1 MTINDVQNLFTFI
14 GGLGM
19 FLFGIHNMSGGIQKY
34 AGDKMRKLL
43 GFLTNNRFV
52 GILVGALITA
62 VIQSSSA
69 TTVMIVGFVYAGLM
83 NLGQAVGV
91 IMGANIGTCI
101 TAWIVSLG
109 QLGETLKAVSPSL
122 YAPLLVAG
130 GAFLMLF
137 SKKEKKQTLGEIL
150 IGFGLLF
157 IGLDFMS
164 DSAKVYKDLPIF
176 KEAFSSLGGSP
187 ILGILVGF
195 LVTLVMQS
203 SSAVIGILQT
213 LAASGGLVSTAAAVY
228 ISFGADIGSCST
240 ALISSM
246 GTTRNARRAAM
257 IHLLFNLIG
266 VTVFTVVLTILFK
279 IFPTVGSNTIGS
291 VGISII
297 HTGFKIACTILLVP
311 FSQVLVKLSD
321 YLVKKEAAEEITEKE
336 DDEVTLR
343 HLDARIFKEPAFAI
357 DTTIQEVVHMGRLA
371 QENMQRAFET
381 AFHYDEEKI
390 ALVYK
395 TEETINHME
404 KLITEYLV
412 KISNLPL
419 TEEQHS
425 LVNNLFYSVS
435 DIERVGDHIENIAE
449 LVEYRKDSE
458 MEFSSQAQQELK
470 EIMKLVTKSFEHAI
484 IAREKADLDAAQ
496 QVAKYEDMVDN
507 MEEELR
513 EQHIDR
519 LSKQLCSPTNGVV
532 FLDII
537 SNLERISDHA
547 YNLAEYVMS
556 EE

>member
-43 GFLTNNRFV
+43 GFLTNNRFI

-69 TTVMIVGFVYAGLM
+69 TTVMIVGFVNAGLM

-109 QLGETLKAVSPSL
+109 QVGETLKALSPSL

-137 SKKEKKQTLGEIL
+137 GKKEKQEIIGEIL

-157 IGLDFMS
+157 IGLDFMG

-176 KEAFSSLGGSP
+176 KQAFSTLGGNP

-195 LVTLVMQS
+195 LVTLIMQS

-213 LAASGGLVSTAAAVY
+213 LAASGGLVSVAAAVY

-240 ALISSM
+240 ALISSV
-246 GTTRNARRAAM
+246 GTTRNAKRAAM
-257 IHLLFNLIG
+257 MHLLFNLIG
-266 VTVFTVVLTILFK
+266 VVVFSVVLFFVFRIIPESGTSTID
-279 IFPTVGSNTIGS
+279 S
-291 VGISII
+291 VGISMI
-297 HTGFKIACTILLVP
+297 HTGFKVACTILLVA
-311 FSQVLVKLSD
+311 FSKGLVKLSD
-321 YLVKKEAAEEITEKE
+321 MLVKKEPEETAVVQE
-336 DDEVTLR
+336 DEVTLR
-343 HLDARIFKEPAFAI
+343 HLDERMFKEPAFAI
-357 DTTIQEVVHMGRLA
+357 ENTIKEVVHMGKLV
-371 QENMQRAFET
+371 QENMQLAFDASYE
-381 AFHYDEEKI
+381 YDQKKIDQVYVTEK
-390 ALVYK
+390 V
-395 TEETINHME
+395 INKME
-404 KLITEYLV
+404 KAITEYLI
-412 KISNLPL
+412 KLSNSDL
-419 TEEQHS
+419 TEDQHTQ
-425 LVNNLFYSVS
+425 VNNMFYSVS
-435 DIERVGDHIENIAE
+435 DIERVGDHVENIAE
-449 LVEYRKDSE
+449 QAEYKAKNAEVDFSEQGKQELRGILDLV
-458 MEFSSQAQQELK
+458 SQAYAFALK
-470 EIMKLVTKSFEHAI
+470 
-484 IAREKADLDAAQ
+484 AREDSDIVAANK
-496 QVAKYEDMVDN
+496 VAKYEDQVDS

-519 LSKQLCSPTNGVV
+519 LSKQLCNPTNGIV
-532 FLDII
+532 FLDMI

-547 YNLAEYVMS
+547 LNLAEYVIS
-556 EE
+556 EN